1 MENASKA
8 LLIAGGILIAI
19 LIVTVAVFLFANYS
33 SIGESYDQTVQ
44 TNEVQKFN
52 ENFTRYEGRENITI
66 QEIVTLYNFV
76 KDYELKTG
84 VKVTINGISGLKL
97 DEPANAIRNNQTQ
110 LFKVTKI
117 EYDNT
122 GVVNKI
128 TFSKSN

>member
-8 LLIAGGILIAI
+8 LLIAGGILIAM
-19 LIVTVAVFLFANYS
+19 LIISIGVYLYINYS
-33 SIGESYDQTVQ
+33 SVGEAYQTRMSS
-44 TNEVQKFN
+44 TEIQKFN

>member
-44 TNEVQKFN
+44 INEVQKFN

>member
-44 TNEVQKFN
+44 INEVQKFN

-110 LFKVTKI
+110 LFKVIKI